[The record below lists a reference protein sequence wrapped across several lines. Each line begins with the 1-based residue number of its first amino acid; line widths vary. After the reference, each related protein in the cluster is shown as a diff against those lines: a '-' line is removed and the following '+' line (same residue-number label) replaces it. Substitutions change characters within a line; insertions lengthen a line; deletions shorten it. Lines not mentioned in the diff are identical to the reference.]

1 MKKCKTGDMKQ
12 GRVNRTV
19 WSKATYLE
27 EASLQTTALGSERL
41 GIEACIGSSW
51 SWRVESSARLHVSL
65 VVHFFS
71 CKPFNPLAEEDYL
84 HSTVEKQQ
92 QR

>member
-41 GIEACIGSSW
+41 GIEACIGSTQL
-51 SWRVESSARLHVSL
+51 VLESRKLCKTACIPGGSL
-65 VVHFFS
+65 
-71 CKPFNPLAEEDYL
+71 LL
-84 HSTVEKQQ
+84 L
-92 QR
+92 